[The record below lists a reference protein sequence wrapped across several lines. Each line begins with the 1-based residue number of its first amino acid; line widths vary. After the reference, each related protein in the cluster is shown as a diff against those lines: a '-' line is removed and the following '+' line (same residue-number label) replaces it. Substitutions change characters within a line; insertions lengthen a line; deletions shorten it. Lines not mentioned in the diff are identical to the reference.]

1 MRNIDVSIIIV
12 NFNTKNLTVA
22 CLNSV
27 IKHTKGV
34 VYEVI
39 VIDNASTDGSFE
51 EIQKIAKKHK
61 NIHLVKSSKNL
72 GFGGGNNLG
81 MERAR
86 GRYILLLN
94 SDTKLHE
101 DSISKMIEWMDEH
114 NMAGVA
120 TCKLTNPDG
129 STQATGGSLPSLF
142 KIFSWS
148 LFLDDLPVW
157 SKIFGSYHP
166 HAPRSIFGSGYYNK
180 IHQQG
185 WVTGAFMLIRHE
197 AYISVGG
204 FDSKFFMYTE
214 DVEYSF
220 RIRCQGW
227 QIWYVPITSILHI
240 GGASS
245 FGEGVEFSDGV
256 VGKER
261 SIVGE
266 FEGLKLF
273 YKKHLPKQYHVARTI
288 LKIGALLRVVVF
300 GFFLSQQQARG
311 IYAKAL
317 KTI

>member
-1 MRNIDVSIIIV
+1 MSKPDVSIIIV
-12 NFNTKNLTVA
+12 SFNTKNLTVA

-51 EIQKIAKKHK
+51 EIQKISKKHK
-61 NIHLVKSSKNL
+61 KIHLVKSNKNL

-86 GRYILLLN
+86 GRHILLLN

-101 DSISKMIEWMDEH
+101 DSISKMVDWMDKH
-114 NMAGVA
+114 NMVGVA

-129 STQATGGSLPSLF
+129 SIQATGGSFPTVFRL
-142 KIFSWS
+142 FSWAF
-148 LFLDDLPVW
+148 FLDDLPLW
-157 SKIFGSYHP
+157 SSIFGSYHP
-166 HAPRSIFGSGYYNK
+166 HTPKFASNFYKK
-180 IHQQG
+180 IRKLD
-185 WVTGAFMLIRHE
+185 WITGAFMLIRHQVYE
-197 AYISVGG
+197 SVGG
-204 FDSKFFMYTE
+204 FDQKFFMYAE

-220 RIRCQGW
+220 RVASEDF

-245 FGEGVEFSDGV
+245 PGEGVEFADNT
-256 VGKER
+256 GKER
-261 SIVGE
+261 GIVGE

-273 YKKHLPKQYHVARTI
+273 YKKHLPNSYSLAKTI
-288 LKIGALLRVVVF
+288 MKMGAILRIILFGVF
-300 GFFLSQQQARG
+300 LGQHQARK
-311 IYAKAL
+311 IYAKAFQS
-317 KTI
+317 I